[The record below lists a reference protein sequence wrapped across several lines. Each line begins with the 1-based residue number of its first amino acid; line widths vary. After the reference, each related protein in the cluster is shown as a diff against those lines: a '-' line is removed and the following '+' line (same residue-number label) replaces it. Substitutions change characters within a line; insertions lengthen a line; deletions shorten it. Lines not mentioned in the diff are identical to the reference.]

1 MFEGNA
7 AADTTRNAKLN
18 AALDQP
24 AWPKSSTAGALA
36 WLGEPV
42 AIKDPTAIQ
51 FRRNAGVNVLTVGQS
66 DEQVMAMFNMMIV
79 SLAAQQG
86 PKQASIYVL
95 DGTPADSE
103 LAGSFQKT
111 AAALPDG
118 QVKLVDFKA
127 TADTLDELQQE
138 LTRRRDG
145 DESGPS
151 VYVFIYGLQRYR
163 VLRKSEDDFG
173 GGSSFSFETSDEPK
187 KAKPDKALAELLRE
201 GPPVGMH
208 VVAWCDTM
216 VSIDRTFDRN
226 VMREFDNRI
235 LFQMSASDSSNLIDN
250 PAANK
255 LGPNR
260 ALVYS
265 EEQGTM
271 ERFRPYAL
279 PDTAMLSMVRGKLA
293 SRSVE

>member
-1 MFEGNA
+1 
-7 AADTTRNAKLN
+7 
-18 AALDQP
+18 
-24 AWPKSSTAGALA
+24 
-36 WLGEPV
+36 
-42 AIKDPTAIQ
+42 
-51 FRRNAGVNVLTVGQS
+51 
-66 DEQVMAMFNMMIV
+66 MIV

-86 PKQASIYVL
+86 PKQATIYVL
-95 DGTPADSE
+95 DGTPADSQ
-103 LAGSFQKT
+103 LAGTFEKT
-111 AAALPDG
+111 AAALPEG
-118 QVKLVDFKA
+118 QIKLVDFKA
-127 TADTLDELQQE
+127 TADALDEVLQE
-138 LTRRRDG
+138 MNRRRDG
-145 DESGPS
+145 DESGPN

-173 GGSSFSFETSDEPK
+173 GGSSFSFDSPGEDAPK
-187 KAKPDKALAELLRE
+187 PKTKPDKALAEILRE
-201 GPPVGMH
+201 GPPVGIH

-216 VSIDRTFDRN
+216 VSIDRTFDRG

-265 EEQGTM
+265 EEQGTL

-279 PDTAMLSMVRGKLA
+279 PDTAMLTMVRSKLA
-293 SRSVE
+293 GRAVD